1 LIDHGIN
8 KKEANILI
16 SEIKNVKF
24 AQKQMVNFSRGST
37 NYEGYKNS
45 HDQSMKKINKI
56 IGDSLPLH
64 LGLSASSPGV
74 DLRDLSHVSP
84 SSTPKSNK
92 NNQINR

>member
-1 LIDHGIN
+1 
-8 KKEANILI
+8 
-16 SEIKNVKF
+16 
-24 AQKQMVNFSRGST
+24 
-37 NYEGYKNS
+37 
-45 HDQSMKKINKI
+45 MKKINKI